1 MKAKLF
7 RAIAFLSVLIVF
19 LTSLSPLP
27 VFAATVYHTL
37 DPGWFEVYSENFDEG
52 TGDWS
57 ALGGTADVKM
67 DSRYSKS
74 GSYSLLVSNRPEMW
88 AGPSKDVSDIL
99 YAGKEYRFDAFIRQ
113 DSTERN
119 TVSLIIKYTIR
130 GAADPVYDQIASI
143 ELTAEGWD
151 RISGYYTIPDDA
163 SDFLIYFEHSD
174 KSVSFAIDAVLISA
188 NEASNV
194 TTVAKEYQE
203 ISYGFEEGTDNWH
216 AYKDAHVERS
226 SNFSYTGR
234 YSLYTSERTSPESVP
249 AINLS
254 SLVSH
259 GISYEYSAFVMYNGR
274 SFNDEHEFRLIIS
287 YMTGDTKQEK
297 VLDAKTL
304 QKSNWSK
311 LTGEFIL
318 PDDASAVN
326 LLITSGEAEES
337 DGYVAY
343 YIDDILILDSTIKNQ
358 LKSSAVALRVLIIIG
373 IVFFMAVM
381 FILMLKKI
389 NASNNLLADAVT
401 DSMTRALNRNSYE
414 MQIAHLENYP
424 ADCRKLWIT
433 VCDVNFLKLINDN
446 YGHRKGDDAIIRCA
460 DVIISVIGRKGRVYR
475 TGGDEF
481 VCMTGSDVTEKLR
494 QAIAVEAQNY
504 KGYPFSVAVGAS
516 SYHPDEDGSEPNI
529 KIILERSDKEMYK
542 DKDRI
547 KKEMSGMM

>member
-174 KSVSFAIDAVLISA
+174 KSVSFAIDAVLISV

-249 AINLS
+249 AINLT

-318 PDDASAVN
+318 PDNAENVN
-326 LLITSGEAEES
+326 LLITSGESEES

-373 IVFFMAVM
+373 IVFFMAVL

-401 DSMTRALNRNSYE
+401 DSRTRALNRNSYE

>member
-234 YSLYTSERTSPESVP
+234 YSLYTSERTSTESVP
-249 AINLS
+249 AINLT

-326 LLITSGEAEES
+326 LLITSGESEES

>member
-19 LTSLSPLP
+19 LTLFPPLSAS
-27 VFAATVYHTL
+27 AAPVYHAL

-249 AINLS
+249 AINLT

-326 LLITSGEAEES
+326 LLITSGESEES

>member
-27 VFAATVYHTL
+27 VFAVTVYHAL
-37 DPGWFEVYSENFDEG
+37 DPGWVEVYSENFDEG
-52 TGDWS
+52 FANWS
-57 ALGGTADVKM
+57 PLGGKADIKL

-74 GSYSLLVSNRPEMW
+74 GSFSLLVSNRPDTW
-88 AGPSKDVSDIL
+88 AGPSLDVSDML
-99 YAGKEYRFDAFIRQ
+99 YAGKEYRFDAFVRQ
-113 DSTERN
+113 DSTEKN
-119 TVSLIIKYTIR
+119 TVSLIIKYMIE
-130 GAADPVYDQIASI
+130 GASDPTYDQIAST
-143 ELTAEGWD
+143 ELKAEGWD
-151 RISGYYTIPDDA
+151 RISGYYKIPDDA
-163 SDFLIYFEHSD
+163 SELLIYFEHSD
-174 KSVSFAIDAVLISA
+174 KTVPFAIDTVLIST
-188 NEASNV
+188 NEASAV
-194 TTVAKEYQE
+194 TTEAKEYQE
-203 ISYGFEEGTDNWH
+203 ISYGFEEGTENWH
-216 AYKDAHVERS
+216 AYSDAHVERS

-297 VLDAKTL
+297 ILDAKTL

-326 LLITSGEAEES
+326 LLITSGESEES

-343 YIDDILILDSTIKNQ
+343 YIDDILILDSTMKNQ
-358 LKSSAVALRVLIIIG
+358 LKSSAIALRVLIIIG

-389 NASNNLLADAVT
+389 NASNDLLADAAT

-460 DVIISVIGRKGRVYR
+460 DVIISVIGKKGRVYR

-481 VCMTGSDVTEKLR
+481 VCMTSSDITDKLKE
-494 QAIAVEAQNY
+494 AIALEAQNY

-516 SYHPDEDGSEPNI
+516 CYHAAEDGAEPNI
-529 KIILERSDKEMYK
+529 KVILERSDKEMYK

>member
-19 LTSLSPLP
+19 LTLFPPLSAS
-27 VFAATVYHTL
+27 AAPVYHAL
-37 DPGWFEVYSENFDEG
+37 DPGWFEVYSENFDES

-130 GAADPVYDQIASI
+130 GAADPVYDQIASK

-249 AINLS
+249 AINLT

-326 LLITSGEAEES
+326 LLITSGESEES
-337 DGYVAY
+337 DGYPAY
-343 YIDDILILDSTIKNQ
+343 YIDDILILDSTMKNQ
-358 LKSSAVALRVLIIIG
+358 LKTSSIVLRITIIIG
-373 IVFFMAVM
+373 IVFFVAVM
-381 FILMLKKI
+381 FILMMKKI

-401 DSMTRALNRNSYE
+401 D
-414 MQIAHLENYP
+414 
-424 ADCRKLWIT
+424 
-433 VCDVNFLKLINDN
+433 
-446 YGHRKGDDAIIRCA
+446 
-460 DVIISVIGRKGRVYR
+460 
-475 TGGDEF
+475 
-481 VCMTGSDVTEKLR
+481 
-494 QAIAVEAQNY
+494 
-504 KGYPFSVAVGAS
+504 
-516 SYHPDEDGSEPNI
+516 
-529 KIILERSDKEMYK
+529 
-542 DKDRI
+542 
-547 KKEMSGMM
+547 

>member
-1 MKAKLF
+1 
-7 RAIAFLSVLIVF
+7 
-19 LTSLSPLP
+19 
-27 VFAATVYHTL
+27 
-37 DPGWFEVYSENFDEG
+37 
-52 TGDWS
+52 
-57 ALGGTADVKM
+57 
-67 DSRYSKS
+67 
-74 GSYSLLVSNRPEMW
+74 
-88 AGPSKDVSDIL
+88 
-99 YAGKEYRFDAFIRQ
+99 KEYRFDAFIRQ

-249 AINLS
+249 AINLT

-529 KIILERSDKEMYK
+529 KVILERSDKEMYK